1 MQFVADEGVGRPI
14 VDRLRSDGHRA
25 YYVAEM
31 NPGLDDEAVLR
42 RADEQNAILITTDK
56 DFGELI
62 FRRQQGTQGVVL
74 VRLAGLSLDAKAR
87 LVSNATQEYASH
99 LENTFTVIG
108 PGTVRLRSSPT

>member
-1 MQFVADEGVGRPI
+1 MQFVADEGVDRPI
-14 VDRLRSDGHRA
+14 VDRLRTDGHKVH
-25 YYVAEM
+25 YVAEM
-31 NPGLDDEAVLR
+31 NPGLDDETILR

-87 LVSNATQEYASH
+87 LVSNAIQQYASR